1 MANVEE
7 TLADLTIEEEKEE
20 VALPLDSKGSE
31 GGVSYENCFDCGG
44 GHWSFNSHLL
54 IMHRLK
60 GGGDPM
66 VVPLFTVHFWVLI
79 YDLPYDFMFEMVA
92 KQLSN
97 FVGHFLEYDMKAI
110 SLGYKGVIRE
120 QKDNLVENNVIQNNT
135 GWASSVGLHN
145 RAFVGPIGGLIQ
157 SHTTR
162 LQHVYWDNDMCNV
175 GDDRLIL
182 HMDCLKRHQ
191 VQ

>member
-1 MANVEE
+1 MADVEE

-20 VALPLDSKGSE
+20 VALPLDLKGSKG
-31 GGVSYENCFDCGG
+31 GDCGG

-66 VVPLFTVHFWVLI
+66 VVPLFTVDFWVLVH
-79 YDLPYDFMFEMVA
+79 DLPHSFMSEMVA

-110 SLGYKGVIRE
+110 SLGYKGVI
-120 QKDNLVENNVIQNNT
+120 
-135 GWASSVGLHN
+135 
-145 RAFVGPIGGLIQ
+145 
-157 SHTTR
+157 
-162 LQHVYWDNDMCNV
+162 
-175 GDDRLIL
+175 
-182 HMDCLKRHQ
+182 
-191 VQ
+191 